1 MSIINNLII
10 NSIAFL
16 PRKMVKL
23 VADKYVAGQS
33 SEDVLSKTKELNSK
47 GYELTIDL
55 LGEHISTEKE
65 TNQITDIYLKI
76 LDKIYERNL
85 TANISVKPTHIGLD
99 ISPKVFE
106 NNALK
111 LVQKASKHNN
121 FVRFDMENSSTTDNQ
136 AKKKPNYL
144 HTQIRSADNQ
154 KKKQIIQN

>member
-55 LGEHISTEKE
+55 LGEHVSDINESMMNHIGIKEHKE
-65 TNQITDIYLKI
+65 TSNRISSEAITLIKDEQGLLPLSI
-76 LDKIYERNL
+76 N
-85 TANISVKPTHIGLD
+85 ANGLHI
-99 ISPKVFE
+99 
-106 NNALK
+106 
-111 LVQKASKHNN
+111 
-121 FVRFDMENSSTTDNQ
+121 T
-136 AKKKPNYL
+136 
-144 HTQIRSADNQ
+144 RS
-154 KKKQIIQN
+154 